1 MRALRRLFP
10 QLVGT
15 VVLIVLICSLRVD
28 RNVVWWTGLVLAVAS
43 GGVLLAARYQLGDS
57 FSISPQARRLVTR
70 GVYSRIRNPLYV
82 FSTLMILG
90 VVIAY
95 QQPRFLVFLAALILV
110 QVMRARRESKVLE
123 QAFGDEYQDYRKRTW
138 F

>member
-1 MRALRRLFP
+1 MRAFRKLFP

-15 VVLIVLICSLRVD
+15 VVLIVLICSLRVE
-28 RNVVWWTGLVLAVAS
+28 RNVAWWTGLILAVTS
-43 GGVLLAARYQLGDS
+43 GGVLLTARYQLGDS
-57 FSISPQARRLVTR
+57 FSVSPQARRLVTH

-90 VVIAY
+90 LVIAY
-95 QQPRFLVFLAALILV
+95 QQPRFLVFLAALVFV

-123 QAFGDEYQDYRKRTW
+123 GAFGDDYRDYQKRTW

>member
-1 MRALRRLFP
+1 MRAFRKLFP

-15 VVLIVLICSLRVD
+15 VVLIVLICSLRVE
-28 RNVVWWTGLVLAVAS
+28 RNVAWWTGLILAVTS
-43 GGVLLAARYQLGDS
+43 GGVLLTARYQLGDS
-57 FSISPQARRLVTR
+57 FSVSPQARRLVTH

-90 VVIAY
+90 LVIAY
-95 QQPRFLVFLAALILV
+95 QQPRFLVFLAALVFV
-110 QVMRARRESKVLE
+110 QVMRERRESKVLE
-123 QAFGDEYQDYRKRTW
+123 GAFGDDYRDYQKRTW